1 MTKTPTQQKTIATT
15 QRRNIA
21 AQKLVMNNKILPAQA
36 LTGRSLVLIIS
47 VMCYLACLSL
57 GALIIINRSVDNWTS
72 DISTQMT
79 LQIKVSEGRDI
90 EADTK
95 KALEI
100 LKNEKGIKDASTM
113 GAEESAK
120 LLEPWLGKSRLVEEL
135 PIPRLISIAIDTE
148 APPDV
153 QKLSEKLETAL
164 PNSDLDTHER
174 WQKELT
180 RTAGTLRFIGMSIL
194 LLISIT
200 TITIAVFATRAAIA
214 SNKDIVEVLHL
225 VGAQDKYIATQ
236 VQTHFIKLGLQAG
249 VIGAVAGGLTFGLLT
264 LWGNHQVSGSLS
276 EVSSRL
282 LLSPTSFGILEYFV
296 FLLIPLSSMLIC
308 MFTAKH
314 TVMRLLSR
322 ML

>member
-1 MTKTPTQQKTIATT
+1 MSEETTPQKSATT
-15 QRRNIA
+15 PERRKHSA
-21 AQKLVMNNKILPAQA
+21 KKPVMNNKILPAHA

-79 LQIKVSEGRDI
+79 LQIKVSEDRDI

-100 LKNEKGIKDASTM
+100 LKSEKGIKDASPM
-113 GAEESAK
+113 QVEESAK
-120 LLEPWLGKSRLVEEL
+120 LLEPWLGKNRLVEEL
-135 PIPRLISIAIDTE
+135 PIPRLISIVVDTDT
-148 APPDV
+148 PPDI
-153 QKLSEKLETAL
+153 QKLSAKLETNL

-180 RTAGTLRFIGMSIL
+180 RTAGTLRFVGISIL

-225 VGAQDKYIATQ
+225 VGAQDKYIASQ

-249 VIGAVAGGLTFGLLT
+249 VIGAVAGGLTFVLLS

-282 LLSPTSFGILEYFV
+282 LLSPSSFGFLEYFV

-314 TVMRLLSR
+314 TVIRILSR